1 MFVIEEDTLR
11 VAEIMGGTATLG
23 IRIVS
28 MHELADSVSSG
39 LPKQA
44 LRMTAQRVFDA
55 PREVSQ
61 LMYKLVPEATYKRR
75 KRLTPAESARTER
88 LARVIAA
95 AEEVWEDRN
104 DAREWLKRPHPEL
117 SGESPLQRGMS
128 ELGAREVEALLDQ
141 LFYGLPS

>member
-1 MFVIEEDTLR
+1 
-11 VAEIMGGTATLG
+11 
-23 IRIVS
+23 
-28 MHELADSVSSG
+28 